1 MTLRNRFAVLFVTF
15 AVLISVLPGWL
26 VWRTAQQALEAE
38 FNERL
43 EAVASMA
50 ARRIPGDLALAFQ
63 RGSESSRPW
72 QEYHRELNHLRVNGL
87 VASADVF
94 SWSPGADFAKAL
106 VTDKPADSMSPE
118 QRLRWVE
125 LHSALVE
132 QAYRH
137 GQAVSQRIVGDE
149 GVFRYAIR
157 RLSRPRT
164 QPTPDDASPEPMVS
178 ERGGAAGEA
187 RVPEAAFLAVQM
199 PVDYEARLTSARR
212 SIILLTVVMGVL
224 SGLAGWKVA
233 GWIVARLHG
242 LSRAAL
248 RIQRGWMDQPVPV
261 TGEDEISRLA
271 RAMERMRVGIR
282 RRDEQLRLML
292 SRVAHEIRNPLGGLE
307 LFASAAQES
316 EDPKER
322 RRILGKI
329 RKEVLGLNVIIEEF
343 LGFAQPGQAELSLH
357 DVREPVQE
365 AVELAGAEIEKHGG
379 QLHLR
384 FPDEPLLV
392 LADPAQLKRVV
403 LNLVRNASH
412 AGETVWVEGAMVNG
426 EVRISVRDD
435 GPGVDPKLQNRIFE
449 PFVSDKE
456 KGAGLG
462 LAIVK
467 EIAEASGGRV
477 ELASPNN
484 SEATADSGAEFHV
497 YLSGPES
504 LPTGAPEPEAE
515 GAVR

>member
-94 SWSPGADFAKAL
+94 SWSPGADYAKAL

-132 QAYRH
+132 EAYRH
-137 GQAVSQRIVGDE
+137 GGAVSQRIVGDE

-157 RLSRPRT
+157 RLSRP
-164 QPTPDDASPEPMVS
+164 QAQAVPDAPDA
-178 ERGGAAGEA
+178 
-187 RVPEAAFLAVQM
+187 EAAFLAVQM

-212 SIILLTVVMGVL
+212 SIIFLTVVMGVL

-233 GWIVARLHG
+233 GWIVAMLHG
-242 LSRAAL
+242 LSRAAV
-248 RIQRGWMDQPVPV
+248 RRPPRWMDQPVPV
-261 TGEDEISRLA
+261 TGEDEISLLA
-271 RAMERMRVGIR
+271 RAMERMRIGIR

-329 RKEVLGLNVIIEEF
+329 RKEVLGLNAIIEEF
-343 LGFAQPGQAELSLH
+343 LGFAQPGQADLSLH

-435 GPGVDPKLQNRIFE
+435 GPGVDPELQNRIFE

-467 EIAEASGGRV
+467 DIAEASGGRV

-484 SEATADSGAEFHV
+484 REATDNSGAEFHV

-504 LPTGAPEPEAE
+504 LPTGAPEPDAE